1 MTPLHEWQQDE
12 ITRQNR
18 MDAKLTAAKQYL
30 ADRGIAALGPNSTF
44 IYTDS
49 KGERHER
56 TTTRRTRVLPA
67 SSPSHADG
75 GGAAT
80 YST

>member
-1 MTPLHEWQQDE
+1 MCALETEEMNTFTLELDDL
-12 ITRQNR
+12 IKMNRQED
-18 MDAKLTAAKQYL
+18 MDRKRIAAKQYL

-56 TTTRRTRVLPA
+56 TTTRRPRVLPA
-67 SSPSHADG
+67 SR
-75 GGAAT
+75 
-80 YST
+80 